1 MADGATLGK
10 AYIQIIPS
18 MEGTGSKI
26 SAFLNG
32 EGVKAGNEAGEASG
46 KSMMQSLKSTAVKL
60 ASTLAIGATIKKA
73 FDIGADLEQQIGGV
87 ETLFAESS
95 AIIRKYADDAYR
107 TAGVSANEYMKNV
120 TSFSASLLQ
129 GLGGDTAKAAE
140 YANTAMVDMSD
151 NANKFGTDIGAIQ
164 NAYQGFSKQNYT
176 MLDNLKLG
184 YGGTK
189 EEMQRLIKDAAAVS
203 DSVDA
208 ESLSFDNIVQ
218 AIHVTQEQMGIMGTT
233 NKEASTTFSGSLGA
247 MKASWDNFL
256 AGLMMNG
263 KDGVDM
269 NTYLQPLVDS
279 IGTFVFNNL
288 IPAVGRFVAAVF
300 EAVPGLLE
308 IGLNSISE
316 SISAAFGGII
326 DAETVK
332 TAIESIAGAFAAF
345 AATEAV
351 IALPGLID
359 KISTAITGLSLNPVS
374 LAIAAIAGII
384 IALTQL
390 WNNNEQFREFITST
404 WNAIMS
410 FLSNLWASISSTAVS
425 VWNGISSS
433 ISGVVNK
440 ISSVISTVFN
450 TVKSV
455 ITNVW
460 DGIKNTT
467 TSVWN
472 GIKSAIETPLN
483 KAKNIVKS
491 VIDAIKGFFNFNI
504 SWPHIPM
511 PHFSI
516 TPRGWGVGDLLKG
529 KIPKLGID
537 WYAKAMNEPRILDGA
552 QIFGAMGGRLLGGG
566 EAGQEVL
573 YGRSQ
578 LMRDIA
584 EATMAADR
592 GGSIS
597 TLTALVSKIERI
609 IALLEQYLPE
619 GGDVYMDG
627 ELVSKKIEKLQNRKK
642 KLNQKIEGIA

>member
-60 ASTLAIGATIKKA
+60 VSTLAIGATIKKA

-288 IPAVGRFVAAVF
+288 IPAVGRFIAAVF

-316 SISAAFGGII
+316 SISDAFGGII

-332 TAIESIAGAFAAF
+332 IAIESIAGAFAAF

-359 KISTAITGLSLNPVS
+359 AISAAITGLSLNPVS

-404 WNAIMS
+404 WNAILS

-450 TVKSV
+450 TIKSV
-455 ITNVW
+455 ITN
-460 DGIKNTT
+460 
-467 TSVWN
+467 VWN

-483 KAKNIVKS
+483 KAKSIVKS
-491 VIDAIKGFFNFNI
+491 VVDAIKGFFNFNI

-537 WYAKAMNEPRILDGA
+537 WYAKAMGEPRILDGA
-552 QIFGAMGGRLLGGG
+552 QIFGSMNGKLLGGG

-573 YGRSQ
+573 YGRAQ
-578 LMRDIA
+578 LMRDISTA
-584 EATMAADR
+584 VQEAKSEYKDDR
-592 GGSIS
+592 PIVINIY
-597 TLTALVSKIERI
+597 AKDQDE
-609 IALLEQYLPE
+609 
-619 GGDVYMDG
+619 
-627 ELVSKKIEKLQNRKK
+627 KKIAEEVIKI
-642 KLNQKIEGIA
+642 LNKEIKRRTF

>member
-60 ASTLAIGATIKKA
+60 VSTLAIGATIKKA

-288 IPAVGRFVAAVF
+288 IPAVGRFIAAVF
-300 EAVPGLLE
+300 EEVPGLLE

-316 SISAAFGGII
+316 SISDAFGGII

-332 TAIESIAGAFAAF
+332 IAIESIAGAFAAF

-359 KISTAITGLSLNPVS
+359 AISAAITGLSLNPVS

-384 IALTQL
+384 VALTQL
-390 WNNNEQFREFITST
+390 WNSNEQFRDFVTST

-410 FLSNLWASISSTAVS
+410 FLSNLWASISSTAINT
-425 VWNGISSS
+425 WNGISSS

-460 DGIKNTT
+460 NGIKNTT

-483 KAKNIVKS
+483 KAKSIVKS
-491 VIDAIKGFFNFNI
+491 VIDTIKGFFNFNI

-516 TPRGWGVGDLLKG
+516 SPRGWGVGDLLKG

-537 WYAKAMNEPRILDGA
+537 WYAKAMAEPRILDGA
-552 QIFGAMGGRLLGGG
+552 QIFGSMNGKLLGGG

-578 LMRDIA
+578 LMRDISTAVQEAKSEYKDDRPIVINIYAKDQDEKKIA
-584 EATMAADR
+584 EE
-592 GGSIS
+592 
-597 TLTALVSKIERI
+597 VSKI
-609 IALLEQYLPE
+609 
-619 GGDVYMDG
+619 
-627 ELVSKKIEKLQNRKK
+627 
-642 KLNQKIEGIA
+642 LNKEIKRRTF

>member
-32 EGVKAGNEAGEASG
+32 EVVKAGNEAGEASG

-60 ASTLAIGATIKKA
+60 VSTLAIGATIKKA

-288 IPAVGRFVAAVF
+288 IPAVGRFIAAVF

-316 SISAAFGGII
+316 SISEAFGGII
-326 DAETVK
+326 DAKTVK
-332 TAIESIAGAFAAF
+332 IAIESIAGAFAAF

-374 LAIAAIAGII
+374 LAITAIAGII

-460 DGIKNTT
+460 NGIKNTT

-491 VIDAIKGFFNFNI
+491 VIDTIKGFFNFNI

-578 LMRDIA
+578 LMRDISTAVQEAKSEYKDDRPIVINIYAKDQDEKKIA
-584 EATMAADR
+584 EE
-592 GGSIS
+592 
-597 TLTALVSKIERI
+597 VSKI
-609 IALLEQYLPE
+609 
-619 GGDVYMDG
+619 
-627 ELVSKKIEKLQNRKK
+627 
-642 KLNQKIEGIA
+642 LNKEIKRRTF

>member
-18 MEGTGSKI
+18 MEGAGSKI

-60 ASTLAIGATIKKA
+60 VSTLAIGATIKKA

-288 IPAVGRFVAAVF
+288 IPAVGRFIAAVF

-316 SISAAFGGII
+316 SISDAFGGII

-332 TAIESIAGAFAAF
+332 IAIESIAGAFAAF

-359 KISTAITGLSLNPVS
+359 AISAAITGLSLNPVS

-390 WNNNEQFREFITST
+390 WNSNEQFRDFVTST

-410 FLSNLWASISSTAVS
+410 FLSNLWASISSTAINT
-425 VWNGISSS
+425 WNGISSS

-460 DGIKNTT
+460 NGIKNTT

-483 KAKNIVKS
+483 KAKSIVKS
-491 VIDAIKGFFNFNI
+491 VIDTIKGFFNFNI

-516 TPRGWGVGDLLKG
+516 SPRGWGVGDLLKG

-537 WYAKAMNEPRILDGA
+537 WYAKAMAEPRILDGA
-552 QIFGAMGGRLLGGG
+552 QIFGSMNGKLLGGG

-578 LMRDIA
+578 LMRDISTAVQEAKSEYKDDRPIVINIYAKDQDEKKIA
-584 EATMAADR
+584 EE
-592 GGSIS
+592 
-597 TLTALVSKIERI
+597 VSKI
-609 IALLEQYLPE
+609 
-619 GGDVYMDG
+619 
-627 ELVSKKIEKLQNRKK
+627 
-642 KLNQKIEGIA
+642 LNKEIKRRTF

>member
-60 ASTLAIGATIKKA
+60 VSTLAIGATIKKA

-288 IPAVGRFVAAVF
+288 IPAVGRFIAAVF

-332 TAIESIAGAFAAF
+332 IAIESIAGAFAAF

-359 KISTAITGLSLNPVS
+359 KISAAITGLSLNPVS

-425 VWNGISSS
+425 TWNSISSS

-460 DGIKNTT
+460 NGIKNTT

-491 VIDAIKGFFNFNI
+491 VIDTIKGFFNFNI

-578 LMRDIA
+578 LMRDISTAVQEAKSEYKDDRPIVINIYAKDQDEKKIA
-584 EATMAADR
+584 EE
-592 GGSIS
+592 
-597 TLTALVSKIERI
+597 VSKI
-609 IALLEQYLPE
+609 
-619 GGDVYMDG
+619 
-627 ELVSKKIEKLQNRKK
+627 
-642 KLNQKIEGIA
+642 LNKEIKRRTF

>member
-60 ASTLAIGATIKKA
+60 VSTLAIGATIKKA

-316 SISAAFGGII
+316 SISEAFDGII

-332 TAIESIAGAFAAF
+332 IAIESIAGAFAAF

-390 WNNNEQFREFITST
+390 WNSNEQFRDFVTST

-425 VWNGISSS
+425 TWN
-433 ISGVVNK
+433 
-440 ISSVISTVFN
+440 
-450 TVKSV
+450 
-455 ITNVW
+455 
-460 DGIKNTT
+460 GIKNTA
-467 TSVWN
+467 TSVWA
-472 GIKSAIETPLN
+472 GIESAIETPLN

-516 TPRGWGVGDLLKG
+516 NPKGWGIGDLLKG
-529 KIPKLGID
+529 SIPSLGID
-537 WYAKAMNEPRILDGA
+537 WYAKAMGEPRILDGA
-552 QIFGAMGGRLLGGG
+552 QIFGSMNGKLLGGG
-566 EAGQEVL
+566 ETGQEVL

-597 TLTALVSKIERI
+597 TLTALISKIERI

-619 GGDVYMDG
+619 GGDIYMDG

>member
-60 ASTLAIGATIKKA
+60 VSTLAIGATIKKA

-269 NTYLQPLVDS
+269 NTYLQPLIDS
-279 IGTFVFNNL
+279 TGTFVFNNL
-288 IPAVGRFVAAVF
+288 IPAVGRFVSAVF
-300 EAVPGLLE
+300 EAIPGLLE

-316 SISAAFGGII
+316 SISEAFGGII
-326 DAETVK
+326 DAETIK
-332 TAIESIAGAFAAF
+332 IAIESIAGAFAAF

-359 KISTAITGLSLNPVS
+359 AISAAITGLSLNPVS

-390 WNNNEQFREFITST
+390 WNNNEQFRDFITST
-404 WNAIMS
+404 WNAILS

-450 TVKSV
+450 TIKSV

-460 DGIKNTT
+460 NGIKNTT
-467 TSVWN
+467 ASVWN

-483 KAKNIVKS
+483 KAKSIVKS
-491 VIDAIKGFFNFNI
+491 VVDAIKGFFNFNI

-537 WYAKAMNEPRILDGA
+537 WYAKAMGEPRILDGA
-552 QIFGAMGGRLLGGG
+552 QIFGSMNGKLLGGG

-573 YGRSQ
+573 YGRAQ
-578 LMRDIA
+578 LMRDISTA
-584 EATMAADR
+584 VQETKSEYKDDR
-592 GGSIS
+592 PIVINIY
-597 TLTALVSKIERI
+597 AKDQDE
-609 IALLEQYLPE
+609 
-619 GGDVYMDG
+619 
-627 ELVSKKIEKLQNRKK
+627 KKIAEEVI
-642 KLNQKIEGIA
+642 KILDKEIKRRTF

>member
-46 KSMMQSLKSTAVKL
+46 KSMMQSLKSTAAKL

-95 AIIRKYADDAYR
+95 AIVRKYADDAYR

-151 NANKFGTDIGAIQ
+151 NANKFGTDIGDIQ

-288 IPAVGRFVAAVF
+288 IPAVGRFIAAVF

-316 SISAAFGGII
+316 SISEAFGGII

-332 TAIESIAGAFAAF
+332 IAIESIAGAFAAF

-460 DGIKNTT
+460 NGIKNTT

-491 VIDAIKGFFNFNI
+491 VIDTIKGFFNFNV

-578 LMRDIA
+578 LMRDISTAVQEAKSEYKDGRPIVINIYAKDQDEKKIA
-584 EATMAADR
+584 EE
-592 GGSIS
+592 
-597 TLTALVSKIERI
+597 VSKI
-609 IALLEQYLPE
+609 
-619 GGDVYMDG
+619 
-627 ELVSKKIEKLQNRKK
+627 
-642 KLNQKIEGIA
+642 LNKEIKRRTF

>member
-60 ASTLAIGATIKKA
+60 VSTLAIGATIKKA

-316 SISAAFGGII
+316 SISDAFGGII

-332 TAIESIAGAFAAF
+332 IAIESIAGAFAAF

-359 KISTAITGLSLNPVS
+359 AISAAITGLSLNPVS

-390 WNNNEQFREFITST
+390 WNSNEQFRDFVTGT

-410 FLSNLWASISSTAVS
+410 FLSNLWTSISSTAVS
-425 VWNGISSS
+425 IWNGISSS

-450 TVKSV
+450 TIKSV

-460 DGIKNTT
+460 NGIKNTT
-467 TSVWN
+467 ASVWN

-483 KAKNIVKS
+483 KAKSIVKS
-491 VIDAIKGFFNFNI
+491 VIDTIKGFFNFNI

-516 TPRGWGVGDLLKG
+516 SPRGWGVGDLLKG

-537 WYAKAMNEPRILDGA
+537 WYAKAMAEPRILDGA
-552 QIFGAMGGRLLGGG
+552 QIFGSMNGKLRGGG

-578 LMRDIA
+578 LMRDISTAVQEAKSEYKDDRPIVINIYAKDQDEKKIA
-584 EATMAADR
+584 EE
-592 GGSIS
+592 
-597 TLTALVSKIERI
+597 VSKI
-609 IALLEQYLPE
+609 
-619 GGDVYMDG
+619 
-627 ELVSKKIEKLQNRKK
+627 
-642 KLNQKIEGIA
+642 LNKEIKRRTF

>member
-60 ASTLAIGATIKKA
+60 VSTLAIGATIKKA

-316 SISAAFGGII
+316 SISDAFGGII

-332 TAIESIAGAFAAF
+332 IAIESIAGAFAAF

-359 KISTAITGLSLNPVS
+359 AISTAITGLSLNPVS

-390 WNNNEQFREFITST
+390 WNSNEQFREFVTST

-425 VWNGISSS
+425 TWN
-433 ISGVVNK
+433 
-440 ISSVISTVFN
+440 
-450 TVKSV
+450 
-455 ITNVW
+455 
-460 DGIKNTT
+460 GIKNTA

-472 GIKSAIETPLN
+472 GIESAIETPLN

-516 TPRGWGVGDLLKG
+516 TPRGWGIGDLLKG
-529 KIPKLGID
+529 SIPSLGID
-537 WYAKAMNEPRILDGA
+537 WYAKAMGEPRILDGA
-552 QIFGAMGGRLLGGG
+552 QIFGSMNGKLLGGG

-619 GGDVYMDG
+619 GGDIYMDG

>member
-60 ASTLAIGATIKKA
+60 VSTLAIGAAIKKA

-95 AIIRKYADDAYR
+95 AIIRKYANDAYR

-316 SISAAFGGII
+316 SISDAFGGII

-332 TAIESIAGAFAAF
+332 IAIESIAGAFAAF

-359 KISTAITGLSLNPVS
+359 AISAAITGLSLNPVS

-390 WNNNEQFREFITST
+390 WNSNEQFRDFVTST

-410 FLSNLWASISSTAVS
+410 FLSNLWASISLTAINT
-425 VWNGISSS
+425 WNGISSS

-483 KAKNIVKS
+483 KAKSIVKS
-491 VIDAIKGFFNFNI
+491 VIDTIKGFFNFNI

-516 TPRGWGVGDLLKG
+516 SPRGWGVGDLLKG

-537 WYAKAMNEPRILDGA
+537 WYAKAMAEPRILDGA
-552 QIFGAMGGRLLGGG
+552 QIFGSMNGKLLGGG

-578 LMRDIA
+578 LMRDISTAVQEAKSEYKDDRPIVINIYAKDQDEKKIA
-584 EATMAADR
+584 EE
-592 GGSIS
+592 
-597 TLTALVSKIERI
+597 VSKI
-609 IALLEQYLPE
+609 
-619 GGDVYMDG
+619 
-627 ELVSKKIEKLQNRKK
+627 
-642 KLNQKIEGIA
+642 LNKEIKRRTF

>member
-60 ASTLAIGATIKKA
+60 VSTLAIGATIKKA

-316 SISAAFGGII
+316 SISEAFGGII

-332 TAIESIAGAFAAF
+332 IAIESIAGAFAAF

-359 KISTAITGLSLNPVS
+359 AISAAITGLSLNPVS

-384 IALTQL
+384 VALTQL
-390 WNNNEQFREFITST
+390 WNSNEQFRDFVTST

-410 FLSNLWASISSTAVS
+410 FLSNLWASISSTAVNT
-425 VWNGISSS
+425 WNGISSS

-460 DGIKNTT
+460 NGIKNTT
-467 TSVWN
+467 ASVWN

-483 KAKNIVKS
+483 KAKSIVKS
-491 VIDAIKGFFNFNI
+491 VIDTIKGFFNFNI

-516 TPRGWGVGDLLKG
+516 SPRGWGVGDLLKG

-537 WYAKAMNEPRILDGA
+537 WYAKAMAEPRILDGA
-552 QIFGAMGGRLLGGG
+552 QIFGSMNGKLLGGG

-578 LMRDIA
+578 LMRDISTAVQEAKSEYKDDRPIVINIYAKDQDEKKIA
-584 EATMAADR
+584 EE
-592 GGSIS
+592 
-597 TLTALVSKIERI
+597 VSKI
-609 IALLEQYLPE
+609 
-619 GGDVYMDG
+619 
-627 ELVSKKIEKLQNRKK
+627 
-642 KLNQKIEGIA
+642 LNKEIKRRTF

>member
-151 NANKFGTDIGAIQ
+151 NANKFGTEIGAIQ

-288 IPAVGRFVAAVF
+288 IPAVGRFVDAVF

-332 TAIESIAGAFAAF
+332 IAIESIAGAFAAF

-425 VWNGISSS
+425 TWN
-433 ISGVVNK
+433 
-440 ISSVISTVFN
+440 
-450 TVKSV
+450 
-455 ITNVW
+455 
-460 DGIKNTT
+460 GIKNTA

-472 GIKSAIETPLN
+472 GIESAIETPLN

-516 TPRGWGVGDLLKG
+516 NPKGWGIGDLLKG
-529 KIPKLGID
+529 SIPSLGID
-537 WYAKAMNEPRILDGA
+537 WYAKAMGEPRILDGA
-552 QIFGAMGGRLLGGG
+552 QIFGSMNGKLLGGG

>member
-60 ASTLAIGATIKKA
+60 VSTLAIGATIKKA

-151 NANKFGTDIGAIQ
+151 NANKFGTDIGNIQ

-316 SISAAFGGII
+316 SISDAFGGII

-332 TAIESIAGAFAAF
+332 IAIESIAGAFSAF

-359 KISTAITGLSLNPVS
+359 AISTAITGLSLNPVS

-390 WNNNEQFREFITST
+390 WNSNEQFRDFVTST

-410 FLSNLWASISSTAVS
+410 FLSNLWASISSTAINT
-425 VWNGISSS
+425 WNGISSS

-467 TSVWN
+467 ISVWN

-491 VIDAIKGFFNFNI
+491 VIDTIKGFFNFNI

-516 TPRGWGVGDLLKG
+516 SPRGWGVGDLLKG

-537 WYAKAMNEPRILDGA
+537 WYAKAMAEPRILDGA
-552 QIFGAMGGRLLGGG
+552 QIFGSMNGKLLGGG

-578 LMRDIA
+578 LMRDISTAVQEAKSEYKDDRPIVINIYAKDQDEKKIA
-584 EATMAADR
+584 EE
-592 GGSIS
+592 
-597 TLTALVSKIERI
+597 VSKI
-609 IALLEQYLPE
+609 
-619 GGDVYMDG
+619 
-627 ELVSKKIEKLQNRKK
+627 
-642 KLNQKIEGIA
+642 LNKEIKRRTF

>member
-60 ASTLAIGATIKKA
+60 VSTLAIGATIKKA

-390 WNNNEQFREFITST
+390 WNSNEQFREFITST

-460 DGIKNTT
+460 NGIKNTT

-529 KIPKLGID
+529 SIPKLGID

-578 LMRDIA
+578 LMRDISTAVQEAKSEYKDDRPIVINIYAKDQDEKKIA
-584 EATMAADR
+584 EE
-592 GGSIS
+592 
-597 TLTALVSKIERI
+597 VSKI
-609 IALLEQYLPE
+609 
-619 GGDVYMDG
+619 
-627 ELVSKKIEKLQNRKK
+627 
-642 KLNQKIEGIA
+642 LNKEIKRRTF

>member
-288 IPAVGRFVAAVF
+288 IPAVGRFIAAVF

-316 SISAAFGGII
+316 SISEAFGGII

-332 TAIESIAGAFAAF
+332 IAIESIAGAFAAF

-460 DGIKNTT
+460 NGIKNTT

-578 LMRDIA
+578 LMRDISTAVQEAKSEYKDDRPIVINIYAKDQDEKKIA
-584 EATMAADR
+584 EE
-592 GGSIS
+592 
-597 TLTALVSKIERI
+597 VSKI
-609 IALLEQYLPE
+609 
-619 GGDVYMDG
+619 
-627 ELVSKKIEKLQNRKK
+627 
-642 KLNQKIEGIA
+642 LNKEIKRRTF

>member
-1 MADGATLGK
+1 MTDGATLGK

-60 ASTLAIGATIKKA
+60 VSTLAIGATIKKA

-164 NAYQGFSKQNYT
+164 NAYQGFSKQNYA

-288 IPAVGRFVAAVF
+288 IPAVGRFIAAVF

-316 SISAAFGGII
+316 SISDAFGGII

-332 TAIESIAGAFAAF
+332 IAIESIAGAFAAF

-359 KISTAITGLSLNPVS
+359 AISAAITGLSLNPVS

-384 IALTQL
+384 VALTQL
-390 WNNNEQFREFITST
+390 WNSNEQFRDFVTST

-410 FLSNLWASISSTAVS
+410 FLSNLWASISSTAINT
-425 VWNGISSS
+425 WNGISSS

-460 DGIKNTT
+460 NGIKNTT

-483 KAKNIVKS
+483 KAKSIVKS
-491 VIDAIKGFFNFNI
+491 VIDTIKGFFNFNI

-516 TPRGWGVGDLLKG
+516 SPRGWGVGDLLKG

-537 WYAKAMNEPRILDGA
+537 WYAKAMAEPRILDGA
-552 QIFGAMGGRLLGGG
+552 QIFGSMNGKLLGGG

-578 LMRDIA
+578 LMRDISTAVQEAKSEYKDDRPIVINIYAKDQDEKKIA
-584 EATMAADR
+584 EE
-592 GGSIS
+592 
-597 TLTALVSKIERI
+597 VSKI
-609 IALLEQYLPE
+609 
-619 GGDVYMDG
+619 
-627 ELVSKKIEKLQNRKK
+627 
-642 KLNQKIEGIA
+642 LNKEIKRRTF

>member
-1 MADGATLGK
+1 MTDGATLGK

-32 EGVKAGNEAGEASG
+32 EGVKAGNEAGKASG

-60 ASTLAIGATIKKA
+60 VSTLAIGATIKKA

-288 IPAVGRFVAAVF
+288 IPAVGRFIAAVF

-316 SISAAFGGII
+316 SISDAFGGII

-332 TAIESIAGAFAAF
+332 IAIESIAGAFAAF

-359 KISTAITGLSLNPVS
+359 AISAAITGLSLNPVS

-390 WNNNEQFREFITST
+390 WNNNE
-404 WNAIMS
+404 
-410 FLSNLWASISSTAVS
+410 
-425 VWNGISSS
+425 
-433 ISGVVNK
+433 
-440 ISSVISTVFN
+440 
-450 TVKSV
+450 
-455 ITNVW
+455 
-460 DGIKNTT
+460 
-467 TSVWN
+467 
-472 GIKSAIETPLN
+472 
-483 KAKNIVKS
+483 
-491 VIDAIKGFFNFNI
+491 
-504 SWPHIPM
+504 
-511 PHFSI
+511 
-516 TPRGWGVGDLLKG
+516 
-529 KIPKLGID
+529 
-537 WYAKAMNEPRILDGA
+537 
-552 QIFGAMGGRLLGGG
+552 
-566 EAGQEVL
+566 
-573 YGRSQ
+573 
-578 LMRDIA
+578 
-584 EATMAADR
+584 
-592 GGSIS
+592 
-597 TLTALVSKIERI
+597 
-609 IALLEQYLPE
+609 
-619 GGDVYMDG
+619 
-627 ELVSKKIEKLQNRKK
+627 
-642 KLNQKIEGIA
+642 

>member
-46 KSMMQSLKSTAVKL
+46 KSMMQSLKSTAAKL

-288 IPAVGRFVAAVF
+288 IPAVGRFIAAVF

-316 SISAAFGGII
+316 SISEAFGGII

-332 TAIESIAGAFAAF
+332 IAIESIAGAFAAF

-460 DGIKNTT
+460 NGIKNTT

-491 VIDAIKGFFNFNI
+491 VIDTIKGFFNFNI

-578 LMRDIA
+578 LMRDISTAVQEAKSEYKDDRPIVINIYAKDQDEKKIA
-584 EATMAADR
+584 EE
-592 GGSIS
+592 
-597 TLTALVSKIERI
+597 VSKI
-609 IALLEQYLPE
+609 
-619 GGDVYMDG
+619 
-627 ELVSKKIEKLQNRKK
+627 
-642 KLNQKIEGIA
+642 LNKEIKRRTF

>member
-10 AYIQIIPS
+10 AYIQVIPS

-60 ASTLAIGATIKKA
+60 VSTLAIGATIKKA

-269 NTYLQPLVDS
+269 NTYLQPLIDS

-316 SISAAFGGII
+316 SISEAFDGII

-332 TAIESIAGAFAAF
+332 IAIESIAGAFAAF

-359 KISTAITGLSLNPVS
+359 AISAAITGLSLNPVS

-390 WNNNEQFREFITST
+390 WNSNEQFRDFVTST

-410 FLSNLWASISSTAVS
+410 FLSNLWASISSTAINT
-425 VWNGISSS
+425 WNGISSS

-491 VIDAIKGFFNFNI
+491 VIDTIKGFFNFNI

-529 KIPKLGID
+529 SIPKLGIS

-573 YGRSQ
+573 YGRAQ
-578 LMRDIA
+578 LMRDISTAVHEAKSEYKDSRPIVINIYAKDQDEKKIA
-584 EATMAADR
+584 EE
-592 GGSIS
+592 
-597 TLTALVSKIERI
+597 VSKI
-609 IALLEQYLPE
+609 
-619 GGDVYMDG
+619 
-627 ELVSKKIEKLQNRKK
+627 
-642 KLNQKIEGIA
+642 LNKEIKRRTF

>member
-32 EGVKAGNEAGEASG
+32 EGVKAGNEAGKASG

-60 ASTLAIGATIKKA
+60 VSTLAIGATIKKA

-151 NANKFGTDIGAIQ
+151 NANKFGTDIDAIQ

-288 IPAVGRFVAAVF
+288 IPAVGRFIAAVF

-316 SISAAFGGII
+316 SISEAFGGII

-332 TAIESIAGAFAAF
+332 IAIESIAGAFAAF

-460 DGIKNTT
+460 NGIKNTT

-552 QIFGAMGGRLLGGG
+552 QIFGAIGGRLLGGG

-578 LMRDIA
+578 LMRDISTAVQEAKSEYKDDRPIVINIYAKDQDEKKIA
-584 EATMAADR
+584 EE
-592 GGSIS
+592 
-597 TLTALVSKIERI
+597 VSKI
-609 IALLEQYLPE
+609 
-619 GGDVYMDG
+619 
-627 ELVSKKIEKLQNRKK
+627 
-642 KLNQKIEGIA
+642 LNKEIKRRTF

>member
-60 ASTLAIGATIKKA
+60 VSTLAIGATIKKA

-288 IPAVGRFVAAVF
+288 IPAVGRFIAAVF

-316 SISAAFGGII
+316 SISDAFGGII

-332 TAIESIAGAFAAF
+332 IAIESIAGAFAAF

-359 KISTAITGLSLNPVS
+359 AISAAITGLSLNPVS

-384 IALTQL
+384 VALTQL
-390 WNNNEQFREFITST
+390 WNSNEQFRDFVTGT

-425 VWNGISSS
+425 IWNGISSS

-460 DGIKNTT
+460 NGIKNTT

-483 KAKNIVKS
+483 KAKSIVKS
-491 VIDAIKGFFNFNI
+491 VIDTIKGFFNFNI

-516 TPRGWGVGDLLKG
+516 SPRGWGVGDLLKG

-537 WYAKAMNEPRILDGA
+537 WYAKAMAEPRILDGA
-552 QIFGAMGGRLLGGG
+552 QIFGSMNGKLLGGG

-578 LMRDIA
+578 LMRDISTAVQEAKSEYKDDRPIVINIYAKDQDEKKIA
-584 EATMAADR
+584 EE
-592 GGSIS
+592 
-597 TLTALVSKIERI
+597 VSKI
-609 IALLEQYLPE
+609 
-619 GGDVYMDG
+619 
-627 ELVSKKIEKLQNRKK
+627 
-642 KLNQKIEGIA
+642 LNKEIKRRTF

>member
-288 IPAVGRFVAAVF
+288 IPAVGRFIAAVF

-332 TAIESIAGAFAAF
+332 IAIESIAGAFAAF

-460 DGIKNTT
+460 NGIKNTT

-491 VIDAIKGFFNFNI
+491 VIDTIKGFFNFNI

-578 LMRDIA
+578 LMRDISTAVQEAKSEYKDDRPIVINIYAKDQDEKKIA
-584 EATMAADR
+584 EE
-592 GGSIS
+592 
-597 TLTALVSKIERI
+597 VSKI
-609 IALLEQYLPE
+609 
-619 GGDVYMDG
+619 
-627 ELVSKKIEKLQNRKK
+627 
-642 KLNQKIEGIA
+642 LNKEIKRRTF

>member
-60 ASTLAIGATIKKA
+60 VSTLAIGATIKKA

-288 IPAVGRFVAAVF
+288 IPAVGRFIAAVF

-316 SISAAFGGII
+316 SISEAFGGII

-332 TAIESIAGAFAAF
+332 IAIESIAGAFAAF

-460 DGIKNTT
+460 NGIKNTT
-467 TSVWN
+467 TSVWD

-491 VIDAIKGFFNFNI
+491 VIDTIKGFFNFNI

-578 LMRDIA
+578 LMRDISTAVQEAKSEYKDDRPIVINIYAKDQDEKKIA
-584 EATMAADR
+584 EE
-592 GGSIS
+592 
-597 TLTALVSKIERI
+597 VSKI
-609 IALLEQYLPE
+609 
-619 GGDVYMDG
+619 
-627 ELVSKKIEKLQNRKK
+627 
-642 KLNQKIEGIA
+642 LNKEIKRRTF

>member
-60 ASTLAIGATIKKA
+60 VSTLAIGATIKKA

-129 GLGGDTAKAAE
+129 GLDGDTAKAAE

-316 SISAAFGGII
+316 SISDAFGGII

-332 TAIESIAGAFAAF
+332 IAIESIAGAFAAF

-359 KISTAITGLSLNPVS
+359 AISAAITGLSLNPVS

-390 WNNNEQFREFITST
+390 WNSNEQFRDFVTGT

-410 FLSNLWASISSTAVS
+410 FLSNLWTSISSTAVS
-425 VWNGISSS
+425 IWNGISSS

-450 TVKSV
+450 TIKSV

-460 DGIKNTT
+460 NGIKNTT
-467 TSVWN
+467 ASVWN

-483 KAKNIVKS
+483 KAKSIVKS
-491 VIDAIKGFFNFNI
+491 VIDTIKGFFNFNI

-516 TPRGWGVGDLLKG
+516 SPRGWGVGDLLKG

-537 WYAKAMNEPRILDGA
+537 WYAKAMAEPRILDGA
-552 QIFGAMGGRLLGGG
+552 QIFGSMNGKLLGGG

-578 LMRDIA
+578 LMRDISTAVQEAKSEYKDDRPIVINIYAKDHDEKKIA
-584 EATMAADR
+584 EE
-592 GGSIS
+592 
-597 TLTALVSKIERI
+597 VSKI
-609 IALLEQYLPE
+609 
-619 GGDVYMDG
+619 
-627 ELVSKKIEKLQNRKK
+627 
-642 KLNQKIEGIA
+642 LNKEIKRRTF

>member
-18 MEGTGSKI
+18 MEGAGSKI

-60 ASTLAIGATIKKA
+60 VSTLAIGATIKKA

-189 EEMQRLIKDAAAVS
+189 EEMQRLIKDAAAVR

-288 IPAVGRFVAAVF
+288 IPAVGRFIAAVF

-316 SISAAFGGII
+316 SISDAFGGII

-332 TAIESIAGAFAAF
+332 IAIESIAGAFAAF

-359 KISTAITGLSLNPVS
+359 AISAAITGLSLNPVS

-384 IALTQL
+384 VALTQL
-390 WNNNEQFREFITST
+390 WNSNEQFRDFVTST

-410 FLSNLWASISSTAVS
+410 FLSNLWASISSTAINT
-425 VWNGISSS
+425 WNGISSS

-460 DGIKNTT
+460 NGIKNTT

-483 KAKNIVKS
+483 KAKSIVKS
-491 VIDAIKGFFNFNI
+491 VIDTIKGFFNFNI

-516 TPRGWGVGDLLKG
+516 SPRGWGVGDLLKG

-537 WYAKAMNEPRILDGA
+537 WYAKAMAEPRILDGA
-552 QIFGAMGGRLLGGG
+552 QIFGSMNGKLLGGG

-578 LMRDIA
+578 LMRDISTAVQEAKSEYKDDRPIVINIYAKDQDEKKIA
-584 EATMAADR
+584 EE
-592 GGSIS
+592 
-597 TLTALVSKIERI
+597 VSKI
-609 IALLEQYLPE
+609 
-619 GGDVYMDG
+619 
-627 ELVSKKIEKLQNRKK
+627 
-642 KLNQKIEGIA
+642 LNKEIKRRTF

>member
-60 ASTLAIGATIKKA
+60 VSTLAIGATIKKA

-316 SISAAFGGII
+316 SISDAFGGII

-332 TAIESIAGAFAAF
+332 IAIESIAGAFAAF

-359 KISTAITGLSLNPVS
+359 AISTAITGLSLNPVS

-390 WNNNEQFREFITST
+390 WNSNEQFRDFVTST

-410 FLSNLWASISSTAVS
+410 FLSNLWASISSTAINT
-425 VWNGISSS
+425 WNGISSS

-460 DGIKNTT
+460 NGIKNTT

-483 KAKNIVKS
+483 KAKSIVKS
-491 VIDAIKGFFNFNI
+491 VIDTIKGFFNFNI

-516 TPRGWGVGDLLKG
+516 SPRGWGVGDLLKG

-537 WYAKAMNEPRILDGA
+537 WYAKAMAEPRILDGA
-552 QIFGAMGGRLLGGG
+552 QIFGSMNGKLLGGG

-578 LMRDIA
+578 LMRDISTAVQEAKSEYKDDRPIVINIYAKDQDEKKIA
-584 EATMAADR
+584 EE
-592 GGSIS
+592 
-597 TLTALVSKIERI
+597 VSKI
-609 IALLEQYLPE
+609 
-619 GGDVYMDG
+619 
-627 ELVSKKIEKLQNRKK
+627 
-642 KLNQKIEGIA
+642 LNKEIKRRTF

>member
-32 EGVKAGNEAGEASG
+32 KSVKAGNEAGEASG

-60 ASTLAIGATIKKA
+60 VSTLAIGATIKKA

-316 SISAAFGGII
+316 SISDAFGGII

-332 TAIESIAGAFAAF
+332 IAIESIAGAFAAF

-359 KISTAITGLSLNPVS
+359 AISAAITGLSLNPVS

-384 IALTQL
+384 VALTQL
-390 WNNNEQFREFITST
+390 WNSNEQFRDFFTST

-410 FLSNLWASISSTAVS
+410 FLSNLWASISSTAVNT
-425 VWNGISSS
+425 WNGISSS

-460 DGIKNTT
+460 NGIKNTT
-467 TSVWN
+467 ASVWN

-483 KAKNIVKS
+483 KAKSIVKS
-491 VIDAIKGFFNFNI
+491 VIDTIKGFFNFNI

-516 TPRGWGVGDLLKG
+516 SPRGWGVGDLLKG

-552 QIFGAMGGRLLGGG
+552 QIFGSMNGKLLGGG

-578 LMRDIA
+578 LMRDISTAVQEAKSEYKDDRPIVINIYAKDQDEKKIA
-584 EATMAADR
+584 EE
-592 GGSIS
+592 
-597 TLTALVSKIERI
+597 VSKI
-609 IALLEQYLPE
+609 
-619 GGDVYMDG
+619 
-627 ELVSKKIEKLQNRKK
+627 
-642 KLNQKIEGIA
+642 LNKEIKRRTF

>member
-288 IPAVGRFVAAVF
+288 IPAVGRFIAAVF

-316 SISAAFGGII
+316 SISEAFGGII

-332 TAIESIAGAFAAF
+332 IAIESIAGAFAAF

-460 DGIKNTT
+460 NGIKNTT

-491 VIDAIKGFFNFNI
+491 VIDTIKGFFNFNI

-578 LMRDIA
+578 LMRDISTAVQEAKNEYKDDRPIVINIYAKDQDEKKIA
-584 EATMAADR
+584 EE
-592 GGSIS
+592 
-597 TLTALVSKIERI
+597 VSKI
-609 IALLEQYLPE
+609 
-619 GGDVYMDG
+619 
-627 ELVSKKIEKLQNRKK
+627 
-642 KLNQKIEGIA
+642 LNKEIKRRTF

>member
-1 MADGATLGK
+1 MTDGATLGK

-60 ASTLAIGATIKKA
+60 VSTLAIGATIKKA

-288 IPAVGRFVAAVF
+288 IPAVGRFIAAVF

-316 SISAAFGGII
+316 SISDAFGGII

-332 TAIESIAGAFAAF
+332 IAIESIAGAFAAF

-359 KISTAITGLSLNPVS
+359 AISAAITGLSLNPVS

-384 IALTQL
+384 VALTQL
-390 WNNNEQFREFITST
+390 WNSNEQFRDFVTST

-410 FLSNLWASISSTAVS
+410 FLSNLWASISSTAINT
-425 VWNGISSS
+425 WNGISSS

-460 DGIKNTT
+460 NGIKNTT

-483 KAKNIVKS
+483 KAKSIVKS
-491 VIDAIKGFFNFNI
+491 VIDTIKGFFNFNI

-516 TPRGWGVGDLLKG
+516 SPRGWGVGDLLKG

-537 WYAKAMNEPRILDGA
+537 WYAKAMAEPRILDGA
-552 QIFGAMGGRLLGGG
+552 QIFGSMNGKLLGGG

-578 LMRDIA
+578 LMRDISTAVQEAKSEYKDDRPIVINIYAKDQDEKKIA
-584 EATMAADR
+584 EE
-592 GGSIS
+592 
-597 TLTALVSKIERI
+597 VSKI
-609 IALLEQYLPE
+609 
-619 GGDVYMDG
+619 
-627 ELVSKKIEKLQNRKK
+627 
-642 KLNQKIEGIA
+642 LNKEIKRRTF

>member
-288 IPAVGRFVAAVF
+288 IPAVGRFIAAVF

-316 SISAAFGGII
+316 SISEAFGGII

-332 TAIESIAGAFAAF
+332 IAIESIAGAFAAF

-425 VWNGISSS
+425 TWNGISSS

-460 DGIKNTT
+460 NGIKNTT

-491 VIDAIKGFFNFNI
+491 VIDTIKGFFNFNI

-578 LMRDIA
+578 LMRDISTAVQEAKSEYKDDRPIVINIYAKDQDEKKIA
-584 EATMAADR
+584 EE
-592 GGSIS
+592 
-597 TLTALVSKIERI
+597 VSKI
-609 IALLEQYLPE
+609 
-619 GGDVYMDG
+619 
-627 ELVSKKIEKLQNRKK
+627 
-642 KLNQKIEGIA
+642 LNKEIKRRTF

>member
-1 MADGATLGK
+1 MSDGATLGK

-18 MEGTGSKI
+18 MEGTAPKI
-26 SAFLNG
+26 SSFLNK
-32 EGVKAGNEAGEASG
+32 EGVKAGNEAGAASG
-46 KSMMQSLKSTAVKL
+46 TSMMQSLKSTAIKL

-269 NTYLQPLVDS
+269 NTYLQPLIDS
-279 IGTFVFNNL
+279 TGTFVFNNL
-288 IPAVGRFVAAVF
+288 IPAVGRFVSAVF

-316 SISAAFGGII
+316 SISEAFGGII

-332 TAIESIAGAFAAF
+332 IAIESIAGAFAAF

-359 KISTAITGLSLNPVS
+359 AISAAITGLSLNPVS

-404 WNAIMS
+404 WNAILS

-450 TVKSV
+450 TIKSV

-460 DGIKNTT
+460 NEIKNTT
-467 TSVWN
+467 ASVWN

-483 KAKNIVKS
+483 KAKSIVKS
-491 VIDAIKGFFNFNI
+491 VVDAIKGFFNFNI

-537 WYAKAMNEPRILDGA
+537 WYAKAMGEPRILDGA
-552 QIFGAMGGRLLGGG
+552 QIFGSMNGKLLGGG

-573 YGRSQ
+573 YGRAQ
-578 LMRDIA
+578 LMRDISTA
-584 EATMAADR
+584 VQEAKSEYKDDR
-592 GGSIS
+592 PIFINIY
-597 TLTALVSKIERI
+597 AKDQDE
-609 IALLEQYLPE
+609 
-619 GGDVYMDG
+619 
-627 ELVSKKIEKLQNRKK
+627 KKIAEEVIKI
-642 KLNQKIEGIA
+642 LNKEIKRRTF

>member
-332 TAIESIAGAFAAF
+332 IAIESIAGAFAAF

-359 KISTAITGLSLNPVS
+359 KISAAITGLSLNPVS

-460 DGIKNTT
+460 NGIKNTT

-491 VIDAIKGFFNFNI
+491 VIDTIKGFFNFNI
-504 SWPHIPM
+504 SWPNIPM

-529 KIPKLGID
+529 SIPKLGIS
-537 WYAKAMNEPRILDGA
+537 WYAKAMSEPRILDGA

-573 YGRSQ
+573 YGRAQ
-578 LMRDIA
+578 LMRDISTAVQEAKSEYKDSRPIVINIYAKDQDEKKIA
-584 EATMAADR
+584 EE
-592 GGSIS
+592 
-597 TLTALVSKIERI
+597 VSKI
-609 IALLEQYLPE
+609 
-619 GGDVYMDG
+619 
-627 ELVSKKIEKLQNRKK
+627 
-642 KLNQKIEGIA
+642 LNKEIKRRTF

>member
-60 ASTLAIGATIKKA
+60 VSTLAIGATIKKA

-316 SISAAFGGII
+316 SISDAFGGII

-332 TAIESIAGAFAAF
+332 IAIESIAGAFAAF

-359 KISTAITGLSLNPVS
+359 AISAAITGLSLNPVS

-390 WNNNEQFREFITST
+390 WNSNEQFRDFVTGT

-410 FLSNLWASISSTAVS
+410 FLSNLWTSISSTAVS
-425 VWNGISSS
+425 IWNGISSS

-450 TVKSV
+450 TIKSV

-460 DGIKNTT
+460 NGIKNTT
-467 TSVWN
+467 ASVWN

-483 KAKNIVKS
+483 KAKSIVKS
-491 VIDAIKGFFNFNI
+491 VIDTIKGFFNFNI

-516 TPRGWGVGDLLKG
+516 SPRGWGVGDLLKG

-537 WYAKAMNEPRILDGA
+537 WYAKAMAEPRILDGA
-552 QIFGAMGGRLLGGG
+552 QFFGSMNGKLLGGG

-578 LMRDIA
+578 LMRDISTAVQEAKSEYKDDRPIVINIYAKDQDEKKIA
-584 EATMAADR
+584 EE
-592 GGSIS
+592 
-597 TLTALVSKIERI
+597 VSKI
-609 IALLEQYLPE
+609 
-619 GGDVYMDG
+619 
-627 ELVSKKIEKLQNRKK
+627 
-642 KLNQKIEGIA
+642 LNKEIKRRTF

>member
-60 ASTLAIGATIKKA
+60 VSTLAIGATIKKA

-288 IPAVGRFVAAVF
+288 IPAVGRFIAAVF

-316 SISAAFGGII
+316 SISEAFGGII

-332 TAIESIAGAFAAF
+332 IAIESIAGAFAAF

-425 VWNGISSS
+425 IWNGISSS

-460 DGIKNTT
+460 NGIKNTT

-491 VIDAIKGFFNFNI
+491 VIDTIKGFFNFNI

-552 QIFGAMGGRLLGGG
+552 QIFGAMGGRLLVGG

-578 LMRDIA
+578 LMRDISTAVQEAKSEYKDDRPIVINIYAKDQDEKKIA
-584 EATMAADR
+584 EE
-592 GGSIS
+592 
-597 TLTALVSKIERI
+597 VSKI
-609 IALLEQYLPE
+609 
-619 GGDVYMDG
+619 
-627 ELVSKKIEKLQNRKK
+627 
-642 KLNQKIEGIA
+642 LNKEIKRRTF

>member
-60 ASTLAIGATIKKA
+60 VSTLAIGATIKKA

-288 IPAVGRFVAAVF
+288 IPAVGRFIAAVF

-316 SISAAFGGII
+316 SISDAFGGII

-332 TAIESIAGAFAAF
+332 IAIESIAGAFAAF

-359 KISTAITGLSLNPVS
+359 AISAAITGLSLNPVS

-404 WNAIMS
+404 WNAILS

-450 TVKSV
+450 TIKSV

-460 DGIKNTT
+460 NGIKNTT
-467 TSVWN
+467 ASVWN

-483 KAKNIVKS
+483 KAKSIVKS
-491 VIDAIKGFFNFNI
+491 VVDAIKGFFNFNI

-537 WYAKAMNEPRILDGA
+537 WYAKAMGEPRILDGA
-552 QIFGAMGGRLLGGG
+552 QIFGSMNGKLLGGG

-573 YGRSQ
+573 YGRAQ
-578 LMRDIA
+578 LMRDISTA
-584 EATMAADR
+584 VQEAKSEYKDDR
-592 GGSIS
+592 PIVINIY
-597 TLTALVSKIERI
+597 AKDQDE
-609 IALLEQYLPE
+609 
-619 GGDVYMDG
+619 
-627 ELVSKKIEKLQNRKK
+627 KKIAEEVIKI
-642 KLNQKIEGIA
+642 LNKEIKRRTF

>member
-60 ASTLAIGATIKKA
+60 VSTLAIGATIKKA

-288 IPAVGRFVAAVF
+288 IPAVGRFIAAVF
-300 EAVPGLLE
+300 EAIPGLLE

-332 TAIESIAGAFAAF
+332 IAIESIAGAFAAF

-460 DGIKNTT
+460 NGIKNTT

-578 LMRDIA
+578 LMRDISTAVQEAKSEYKDDRPIVINIYAKNQDEKKIA
-584 EATMAADR
+584 EE
-592 GGSIS
+592 
-597 TLTALVSKIERI
+597 VSKI
-609 IALLEQYLPE
+609 
-619 GGDVYMDG
+619 
-627 ELVSKKIEKLQNRKK
+627 
-642 KLNQKIEGIA
+642 LNKEIKRRTF

>member
-95 AIIRKYADDAYR
+95 AIIRKYVDDAYR

-288 IPAVGRFVAAVF
+288 IPAVGRFIAAVF

-316 SISAAFGGII
+316 SISEAFGGII

-460 DGIKNTT
+460 NGIKNTT

-491 VIDAIKGFFNFNI
+491 VIDTIKGFFNFNI

-573 YGRSQ
+573 YGRAQ
-578 LMRDIA
+578 LMRDISTAVQEAKSEYKDDRPIVINIYAKDQDEKKIA
-584 EATMAADR
+584 EE
-592 GGSIS
+592 
-597 TLTALVSKIERI
+597 VSKI
-609 IALLEQYLPE
+609 
-619 GGDVYMDG
+619 
-627 ELVSKKIEKLQNRKK
+627 
-642 KLNQKIEGIA
+642 LNKEIKRRTF

>member
-60 ASTLAIGATIKKA
+60 VSTLAIGATIKKA

-288 IPAVGRFVAAVF
+288 IPAVGRFIAAVF

-316 SISAAFGGII
+316 SISEAFGGII

-332 TAIESIAGAFAAF
+332 IAIESIAGAFAAF

-425 VWNGISSS
+425 IWNGISSS

-460 DGIKNTT
+460 NGIKNTT

-491 VIDAIKGFFNFNI
+491 VIDTIKGFFNFNI

-552 QIFGAMGGRLLGGG
+552 QIFGAMGGRLLVGG

-578 LMRDIA
+578 LMRDISTAVQEAKSEYKDDRPIVINIYAKDQDEKKIA
-584 EATMAADR
+584 EE
-592 GGSIS
+592 
-597 TLTALVSKIERI
+597 VSKI
-609 IALLEQYLPE
+609 
-619 GGDVYMDG
+619 
-627 ELVSKKIEKLQNRKK
+627 
-642 KLNQKIEGIA
+642 LNKEIKRRPF

>member
-288 IPAVGRFVAAVF
+288 IPAVGRFIAAVF

-316 SISAAFGGII
+316 SISDAFGGII

-332 TAIESIAGAFAAF
+332 IAIESIAGAFAAF

-359 KISTAITGLSLNPVS
+359 AISAAITGLSLNPVS

-384 IALTQL
+384 VALTQL
-390 WNNNEQFREFITST
+390 WNSNEQFRDFVTST

-410 FLSNLWASISSTAVS
+410 FLSNLWASISSTAINT
-425 VWNGISSS
+425 WNGISSS
-433 ISGVVNK
+433 ISGVVNN

-460 DGIKNTT
+460 NEIKNTT

-483 KAKNIVKS
+483 KAKSIVKS
-491 VIDAIKGFFNFNI
+491 VIDTIKGFFNFNI
-504 SWPHIPM
+504 SWPHIPL

-516 TPRGWGVGDLLKG
+516 SPRGWGVGDLLKG

-537 WYAKAMNEPRILDGA
+537 WYAKAMAEPRILDGA
-552 QIFGAMGGRLLGGG
+552 QIFGSMNGKLLGGG

-578 LMRDIA
+578 LMRDISTAVQEAKSEYKDDRPIVINIYAKDQDEKKIA
-584 EATMAADR
+584 EE
-592 GGSIS
+592 
-597 TLTALVSKIERI
+597 VSKI
-609 IALLEQYLPE
+609 
-619 GGDVYMDG
+619 
-627 ELVSKKIEKLQNRKK
+627 
-642 KLNQKIEGIA
+642 LNKEIKRRTF